1 MQQPEADG
9 DVVGVAAVLDRD
21 GPVQVDEASLV
32 AVVEHEHVE
41 LGPEAPEVPH
51 GAQELGLDHF
61 RLSVASRPA
70 LEKFITCLNT
80 K

>member
-21 GPVQVDEASLV
+21 GAVQVDEAPLV
-32 AVVEHEHVE
+32 PVVKHEHVE
-41 LGPEAPEVPH
+41 LGPEAPEVAH
-51 GAQELGLDHF
+51 GTQELGLDHF

-70 LEKFITCLNT
+70 LEKLIT
-80 K
+80 